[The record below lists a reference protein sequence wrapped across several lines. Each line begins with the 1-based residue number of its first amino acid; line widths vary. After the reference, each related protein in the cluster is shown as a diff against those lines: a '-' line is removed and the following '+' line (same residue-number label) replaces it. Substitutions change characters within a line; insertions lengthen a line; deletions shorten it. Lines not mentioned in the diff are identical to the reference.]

1 MYLQICGDDIL
12 CLFDVAATG
21 DLTIGNVTKD
31 VGKEL
36 ETITQLLKPSMITL
50 TYVVFILI
58 WYTDICNLTSVYEA
72 CVSNN
77 TYSCCTGYTG
87 DIS

>member
-21 DLTIGNVTKD
+21 DLTIGNVTKET
-31 VGKEL
+31 GKEL

-50 TYVVFILI
+50 IYTM
-58 WYTDICNLTSVYEA
+58 WYLY
-72 CVSNN
+72 
-77 TYSCCTGYTG
+77 
-87 DIS
+87 

>member
-1 MYLQICGDDIL
+1 M
-12 CLFDVAATG
+12 LFDVAATG

-31 VGKEL
+31 VRKEL

-50 TYVVFILI
+50 IYMVFILI
-58 WYTDICNLTSVYEA
+58 WYIAICNLTSVYGA

-77 TYSCCTGYTG
+77 TYSCCTCYTG

>member
-12 CLFDVAATG
+12 CLFDVARTC

-31 VGKEL
+31 VRKEL

-58 WYTDICNLTSVYEA
+58 
-72 CVSNN
+72 
-77 TYSCCTGYTG
+77 
-87 DIS
+87 